1 MFDKNKQ
8 AFDEISVHEQLK
20 NQRKSSIKSDHGVFD
35 MENMMSQNDLN
46 SVDELDESNI
56 DESLAKDQEL
66 MFETSPTS
74 LKNSSPGVSKLNSL
88 KSSNIHSSLT
98 ENFSTNFNSAPSE
111 LVSRKDTYVS
121 KISNVGTL
129 IETGTVI
136 EPDKDNLSEV
146 STNKMNIST
155 TAYNSFIR
163 IIGSLGPVLT
173 CKYCCNDLLKMAAI
187 CYMNSKCLSLIE
199 TTGLDFWDYIIL
211 HLIYKNINLF
221 YLN

>member
-35 MENMMSQNDLN
+35 MENTISQNDLN

-56 DESLAKDQEL
+56 EENIAKGQEL

-74 LKNSSPGVSKLNSL
+74 PKSNSPGVSKLSSL
-88 KSSNIHSSLT
+88 KSSYIHSSLT

-111 LVSRKDTYVS
+111 LVSRKDTSAS
-121 KISNVGTL
+121 KISNFGTL
-129 IETGTVI
+129 TETGTAI
-136 EPDKDNLSEV
+136 ETDKDNLSEI

-173 CKYCCNDLLKMAAI
+173 CKYCCNDLLKMVAI

-199 TTGLDFWDYIIL
+199 TTGLYRL
-211 HLIYKNINLF
+211 YY
-221 YLN
+221 YLY